1 MRLPVWNRK
10 KMVADPAIAETKPES
25 PSDRFCELFELYQPA
40 LRRLVA
46 AYVAN
51 AADRE
56 DLLQEIAAGIWKSLP
71 GFRGESSERTWIY
84 RIAHNIAIRRSSQVR
99 TRSSREPCIEGS
111 FDRPATGESNAEVA
125 LLLDEKRRALVDA
138 IRKPPTAER
147 QIVTLHL
154 EGLSAAE
161 IEEVTGVT
169 AGAVATRLTRIR
181 KKSDR
186 ATARRTRAMNK
197 PDVLEQLWQTQ
208 PVETGHEGRPN
219 ASNHFAKN
227 GKVRTDHMVAEHA

>member
-25 PSDRFCELFELYQPA
+25 HGDRFCQFFEQYQAA

-46 AYVAN
+46 AYLAN

-71 GFRGESSERTWIY
+71 AFRGESSERTWIY

-99 TRSSREPCIEGS
+99 TRSSREPGIEGS
-111 FDRPATGESNAEVA
+111 FDRPAPDASAEEA
-125 LLLDEKRRALVDA
+125 LLLDEKRRALVEA
-138 IRKPPTAER
+138 IRELPLAER

-161 IEEVTGVT
+161 IEEVTGVS

-181 KKSDR
+181 QKLTER
-186 ATARRTRAMNK
+186 
-197 PDVLEQLWQTQ
+197 LH
-208 PVETGHEGRPN
+208 G
-219 ASNHFAKN
+219 
-227 GKVRTDHMVAEHA
+227 DHRQ

>member
-1 MRLPVWNRK
+1 
-10 KMVADPAIAETKPES
+10 MVADPAIAETKSET
-25 PSDRFCELFELYQPA
+25 PSDRFCELFEQYQPA

-46 AYVAN
+46 AYVWN
-51 AADRE
+51 PADRE

-99 TRSSREPCIEGS
+99 TRSSREPGIEGS
-111 FDRPATGESNAEVA
+111 FDRPAGGSSVEDA
-125 LLLDEKRRALVDA
+125 LLLEEKRRALIEA
-138 IRKPPTAER
+138 IRELPIAER

-161 IEEVTGVT
+161 IEEVTGIT

-181 KKSDR
+181 QKL
-186 ATARRTRAMNK
+186 T
-197 PDVLEQLWQTQ
+197 EQVQG
-208 PVETGHEGRPN
+208 GHGQ
-219 ASNHFAKN
+219 
-227 GKVRTDHMVAEHA
+227 